1 MAQLSRAFLWLVRKE
16 LLLAARNPVLLA
28 TQALFTLAMAVA
40 AGALEH
46 SSLLEPGFSLPPMLA
61 ALALFQAVFTAYTSY
76 IREAEWGTLEALR
89 TSPVD
94 PGLVYLA
101 KTLYS
106 AASIFL
112 TTLAFLPVYAV
123 LASPPIP
130 LWGYL
135 MLGGGYSSPPSC
147 WGALPAS
154 LRLCSPTAGTRP
166 S

>member
-1 MAQLSRAFLWLVRKE
+1 M
-16 LLLAARNPVLLA
+16 
-28 TQALFTLAMAVA
+28 
-40 AGALEH
+40 
-46 SSLLEPGFSLPPMLA
+46 
-61 ALALFQAVFTAYTSY
+61 FTAYTSY